1 MPIAGRKR
9 LGVANPVRQR
19 GLSDLELGMRDA
31 ISARDEPD
39 DQRRFWSTP
48 SHPEGE
54 DLNEVYDYPCPV

>member
-39 DQRRFWSTP
+39 DQRRQESRRPAHAPPAARRWRLL
-48 SHPEGE
+48 GR
-54 DLNEVYDYPCPV
+54 V

>member
-39 DQRRFWSTP
+39 DQRRQIAKAS
-48 SHPEGE
+48 
-54 DLNEVYDYPCPV
+54 PCPACGAPVAAARSS